1 MNARTQQQMSPS
13 EERGMQQQETARSR
27 EWVMQPPVDIHE
39 NGTGITLVADMPGVS
54 RDRLEVEVENDVLTI
69 QGEVSIPMPEEMQ
82 ALYADL
88 RSKRYRRSF
97 TLSRELDLDHIR
109 ASMKD
114 GVLTLQIPKRAEF
127 QPRRIQVNVN

>member
-1 MNARTQQQMSPS
+1 MSQQAQQQMSPR
-13 EERGMQQQETARSR
+13 EERGMQQQQAARSR

-54 RDRLEVEVENDVLTI
+54 KDRLEVEVENDVLTI
-69 QGEVSIPMPEEMQ
+69 EGEVSIPMPEEMK

-97 TLSRELDLDHIR
+97 TLSRELDLDQIR
-109 ASMKD
+109 ATMKD
-114 GVLTLQIPKRAEF
+114 GVLTLHIPKRAEF